1 MGLRFFADHCI
12 PNSVIKGL
20 LDGGHEVLRLR
31 DYIPIESPDPI
42 VIATAQELDSI
53 LISLNGDFTPLEMS
67 VELLPIYIIL
77 KGLPLVRNIVLDA
90 FQMPLASY
98 F

>member
-31 DYIPIESPDPI
+31 NGFEGQVLQYH
-42 VIATAQELDSI
+42 
-53 LISLNGDFTPLEMS
+53 IS
-67 VELLPIYIIL
+67 
-77 KGLPLVRNIVLDA
+77 KK
-90 FQMPLASY
+90 
-98 F
+98 